1 MQKRT
6 IKWQHGQESDFKLC
20 VYAGDRWL
28 SFHSLDVRDKYKIK
42 SDSGNEYNDLHKING
57 LQALFD
63 KGGSVSKG
71 KYLGQ
76 SFNLLAVKVA
86 YIVRNDGTKPCDAN
100 ALLKW
105 TPERQWHRTSQRM
118 DTPQQPIS
126 RPKPAPNAIN
136 QGITHSPWRLNM
148 RLADKWEQF
157 SVTWDNPLF
166 TAFCDKFA
174 DKYARIIE
182 RFTEDTGEIN
192 RNFLMCAFL
201 AEKAVALID
210 IADKAYIDHNRTR
223 LLRIDRGYPWRI
235 CPVSQGGAWAKKEF
249 FHQF

>member
-1 MQKRT
+1 MQKKT
-6 IKWQHGQESDFKLC
+6 IKWQHGKDSSYKLC
-20 VYAGDRWL
+20 VYANDRWL
-28 SFHSLDVRDKYKIK
+28 PFHSLDVKDKYKPK
-42 SDSGNEYNDLHKING
+42 TEPGNEYNDLYKISA
-57 LQALFD
+57 LQNLFE
-63 KGGSVSKG
+63 KGGSQGRG
-71 KYLGQ
+71 KHIGQ
-76 SFNLLAVKVA
+76 RFELLAVKVA

-105 TPERQWHRTSQRM
+105 TPQQQWHRTSQRM
-118 DTPQQPIS
+118 EPTQKPIE
-126 RPKPAPNAIN
+126 RPAQDSIN
-136 QGITHSPWRLNM
+136 QGSTHSPWRLSM
-148 RLADKWEQF
+148 RLADKWESF

-166 TAFCDKFA
+166 AAFCDKFA
-174 DKYARIIE
+174 DNYARIIE

-210 IADKAYIDHNRTR
+210 TADKAYIDHNRSR

-235 CPVSQGGAWAKKEF
+235 CPISQGGAWAKKEF